1 MPHPLQDATEALATF
16 LAHVLTVRTLRC
28 LLCDYIL
35 CRYVEGRVA
44 SLSAGRPL
52 EMQLEQ
58 AHLCEAF
65 ATLGAEE
72 GSLPG
77 VNALMSGQI
86 PGVLEA
92 LSTFLAGV
100 RSLACVGPLVT
111 DHVRGTCEGFATLL
125 ARVWVGPVMDGE
137 RLWELR
143 TLRPPLGD
151 LSSFCSCLHFA
162 ILFRV
167 TEFNVLQQVRLLH
180 VEERTLRAGKDLGG
194 HLHSGTY
201 AKNTRFTLL
210 ITAQLES
217 WFC

>member
-1 MPHPLQDATEALATF
+1 MALPVPHPLQDATEALTTF

-28 LLCDYIL
+28 LLRDYIL
-35 CRYVEGRVA
+35 CHYVEGRVA

-58 AHLCEAF
+58 AHLREAF

-100 RSLACVGPLVT
+100 RSLACVGTLVT
-111 DHVRGTCEGFATLL
+111 DHV
-125 ARVWVGPVMDGE
+125 
-137 RLWELR
+137 
-143 TLRPPLGD
+143 
-151 LSSFCSCLHFA
+151 
-162 ILFRV
+162 
-167 TEFNVLQQVRLLH
+167 
-180 VEERTLRAGKDLGG
+180 
-194 HLHSGTY
+194 
-201 AKNTRFTLL
+201 
-210 ITAQLES
+210 
-217 WFC
+217 